1 MRTFIAVEIPAGVR
15 ERVTTLIDE
24 QRKKAL
30 PVKWVPFENLHI
42 TVKFL
47 GEIDEEMKE
56 KTAGVLQD
64 VCQRHKRFS
73 AGFSGIGC
81 FPDHRRPRV
90 VWIGIDTGAEH
101 LSALA
106 HDIEELLV
114 PFGFKKEKRF
124 HPHLTIGRIKKP
136 CRIDGILHTEFATE
150 PFLAQRLTLF
160 KSTLTPQGAL
170 YDSLGIFNLSE

>member
-1 MRTFIAVEIPAGVR
+1 MRTFIAVEIPAGIR
-15 ERVTTLIDE
+15 ERVTALIADE
-24 QRKKAL
+24 GKKAL

-64 VCQRHKRFS
+64 VCQRHHRFEV
-73 AGFSGIGC
+73 GFSGIGC
-81 FPDHRRPRV
+81 FPDSRRPRV
-90 VWIGIDTGAEH
+90 LWIGINAGADH

-106 HDIEELLV
+106 RDIDDLLV
-114 PFGFKKEKRF
+114 PFGFKKENRF

-136 CRIDGILHTEFATE
+136 CRIDGILHAEFTTR
-150 PFLAQRLTLF
+150 PFLVQRLTLF
-160 KSTLTPQGAL
+160 RSTLTPQGAL
-170 YDSLGIFNLSE
+170 YDSLGTFSLSE